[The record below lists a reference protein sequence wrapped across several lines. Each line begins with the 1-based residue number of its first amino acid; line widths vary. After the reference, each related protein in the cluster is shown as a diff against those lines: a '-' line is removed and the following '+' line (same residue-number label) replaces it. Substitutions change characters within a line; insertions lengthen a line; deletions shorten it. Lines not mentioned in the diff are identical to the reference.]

1 VNPQALNL
9 ALIVPDPVLRSGL
22 EIFLGELPQ
31 VQRLSVFNSYEGQG
45 NKSAEL
51 WADLTGQ
58 DILLVDDPPLEFYK
72 LVRHHLPDLPL
83 LIISDRAP
91 IGQISGTVGYCTRLH
106 LAQELPTALDSLA
119 KGRNYYTNYPL
130 SVAPQTIPL
139 SPWQLWRHNLRT
151 SALQRIDRCLLN
163 PSPAKGLE
171 KWIMEGRQRELR
183 TARWLVGKI
192 FPVAVITPT
201 PKVNPFIP
209 TEAPQVLPEIAKNT
223 AKQLVFSRTNQKIR
237 QYALSNLTHFVQE
250 IDILRPQK
258 RQELF
263 LIILQ
268 KWELL
273 VHELNSC
280 QLAPAELEKRLNDR
294 QREILLDLWRE
305 STISFIGKYFC
316 IGEVV
321 VVDELLTEAPNL
333 EWEIPQLPE
342 FLLHLLIGKPL
353 TVDNDTWSV
362 GTPTAM
368 GHGELLLDHLLVS
381 IANAVIQ
388 PLLNNFAHAEAIKR
402 QFYGSHL
409 LGTREIERFRN
420 DLSWKYRRFRY
431 IDRPR
436 AIFESRY
443 RLFCLTQM
451 GIRYRDIYAS
461 RTTELSELRGLAYGF
476 TLLLELQD
484 AIAPRLKSLL
494 SWVGSGVVYI
504 LTNVIGRGLGL
515 IGRGVLQ
522 GIGSAFR
529 G

>member
-1 VNPQALNL
+1 MNPQALNL
-9 ALIVPDPVLRSGL
+9 AMIVPDPVLRSGL

-31 VQRLSVFNSYEGQG
+31 VQRLFVFNAYDDRTD
-45 NKSAEL
+45 L
-51 WADLTGQ
+51 WTDLAGQ
-58 DILLVDDPPLEFYK
+58 DILLADDPPLPFCKALRQHY
-72 LVRHHLPDLPL
+72 PDLPL
-83 LIISDRAP
+83 LIMSDRAP
-91 IGQISGTVGYCTRLH
+91 MGQISGTVGYCTRLH

-119 KGRNYYTNYPL
+119 KGRNYYTSYPL
-130 SVAPQTIPL
+130 LATAQTIPL

-151 SALQRIDRCLLN
+151 AALQRIDRGLLISY
-163 PSPAKGLE
+163 PSKGIE
-171 KWIMEGRQRELR
+171 RWIMQGRQRELR
-183 TARWLVGKI
+183 AARWLVGKLLPESPI
-192 FPVAVITPT
+192 APP
-201 PKVNPFIP
+201 PKVNPFI
-209 TEAPQVLPEIAKNT
+209 TAETAPSLSPISQPEVKQFLVNT
-223 AKQLVFSRTNQKIR
+223 TDYKIR
-237 QYALSNLTHFVQE
+237 HYALSNLTPFVQE

-263 LIILQ
+263 LIILH

-273 VHELNSC
+273 LQELHSC
-280 QLAPAELEKRLNDR
+280 QLAPGELEKQLHDR
-294 QREILLDLWRE
+294 QQEMLLDLWRE
-305 STISFIGKYFC
+305 STISFIGKYFR
-316 IGEVV
+316 IGGVV
-321 VVDELLTEAPNL
+321 VVEQLLKEAPNL
-333 EWEIPQLPE
+333 VWEVPQFPE
-342 FLLHLLIGKPL
+342 LLLHLLISKPL
-353 TVDNDTWSV
+353 TVDNESWSV

-368 GHGELLLDHLLVS
+368 RHGELLLDHLLVS
-381 IANAVIQ
+381 IANGVMQ

-420 DLSWKYRRFRY
+420 DLSWKYRRFYY

-451 GIRYRDIYAS
+451 GIRYRTVYAP
-461 RTTELSELRGLAYGF
+461 RTEELAELRGLAYAY
-476 TLLLELQD
+476 TLWLELQD

-494 SWVGSGVVYI
+494 SWVGSGVVYV
-504 LTNVIGRGLGL
+504 LTNVIGRGVGL